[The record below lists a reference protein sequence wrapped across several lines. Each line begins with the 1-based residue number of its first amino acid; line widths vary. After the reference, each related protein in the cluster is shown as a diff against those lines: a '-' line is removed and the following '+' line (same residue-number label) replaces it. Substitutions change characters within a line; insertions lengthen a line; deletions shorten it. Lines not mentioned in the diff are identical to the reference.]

1 MDAAQPPPR
10 VERGRLGCRLLA
22 PWPCNANPLPAPA
35 ASSAVHYLL
44 KYMAK
49 PDGSEAAASLAAA
62 SLAAASLAA
71 AAAQLVVAPGAALAA
86 AAPRGPGGG

>member
-1 MDAAQPPPR
+1 MSQVRLTLLHRSMPL
-10 VERGRLGCRLLA
+10 VERGELGCRLGFPRPA
-22 PWPCNANPLPAPA
+22 SGPLPAPA

-62 SLAAASLAA
+62 SLAAA
-71 AAAQLVVAPGAALAA
+71 AAQLAMAPGAALAA
-86 AAPRGPGGG
+86 AAVRGARGG

>member
-49 PDGSEAAASLAAA
+49 PDGSDAARRYQRVWEHAFSSLAASRA
-62 SLAAASLAA
+62 TPFEVRLPVAA
-71 AAAQLVVAPGAALAA
+71 
-86 AAPRGPGGG
+86 